1 MDFHTSE
8 SFENVY
14 IANFFQCHAF
24 FQGHGKDT
32 VNYGVLHVE
41 GTKGSQDFCITYT
54 LKWSDESLPVQLDLT
69 VNFKNAFS
77 LKLPRTGRCKCF
89 KYLLVNECNN
99 NIELL

>member
-1 MDFHTSE
+1 MDFHTSA

-24 FQGHGKDT
+24 FQGHGKD
-32 VNYGVLHVE
+32 NYGVLHVE

-69 VNFKNAFS
+69 VNFLSAFS
-77 LKLPRTGRCKCF
+77 LKLPRNGRC
-89 KYLLVNECNN
+89 
-99 NIELL
+99 